1 MNQAID
7 TAYQTSCRHDLLL
20 RLTQVRDLG
29 VLNRTF
35 VAIVSDLFPDHEL
48 RLYDYNRRQ
57 RCWQPALG
65 LPEWSDD
72 HDVLDLLHKVE
83 PLVVPATQ
91 VNGYRNLYPIASER
105 QLLAGLVIVGEP
117 ESIERSMLQVLLN
130 LYANQYFILSRSKRD
145 GLTDLL
151 NRQALNERLQRIF
164 REDGNKARR
173 AGESQATGWQ
183 VALLDIDHFKH
194 INDSYGHLCGDE
206 VLVRFSDIMHESF
219 RDNDHLFRY
228 GGEEFV
234 VLLKNVDSDLAHT
247 VLNRFRERIAAAVFP
262 RVGSISVSI
271 GHAQFNASLP
281 PNVNIAR
288 ADEALYA
295 AKGSGRNQVF
305 CYERLGRNC

>member
-7 TAYQTSCRHDLLL
+7 TDYQTSCRHDLLL

-29 VLNRTF
+29 VLNQTF
-35 VAIVSDLFPDHEL
+35 VAIVGDLFPDHEL

-91 VNGYRNLYPIASER
+91 VNGYRNLYPVASER

-145 GLTDLL
+145 CLTDLL
-151 NRQALNERLQRIF
+151 NRQALNERLQRIY
-164 REDGNKARR
+164 REGSNQARR
-173 AGESQATGWQ
+173 AGEPQAPGWQ

-194 INDSYGHLCGDE
+194 INDGYGHLCGDE
-206 VLVRFSDIMHESF
+206 VLVQFAHIMHESF
-219 RDNDHLFRY
+219 RDYDYLFRY

-234 VLLKNVDSDLAHT
+234 VLIKDVDDDMAHL
-247 VLNRFRERIAAAVFP
+247 VLERFRERIATTTFP
-262 RVGSISVSI
+262 RVGNISVSI
-271 GHAQFNASLP
+271 GHARFNESLP
-281 PNVNIAR
+281 PNANIGH